1 MRARLQQAG
10 QPMTRYA
17 KAVYSNMPR
26 RYFRIGV
33 AFLCIAVAAIA
44 FVLHVTN
51 MVTADA
57 VLDGRRVVIRSQI
70 DGRVLDGAPR
80 VGDVVGRNDLVAA
93 VVAQVTDRRSLLSAQ
108 AERDEVAAKLAA
120 LDGERGRLEALRT
133 QLQAEVSR
141 FVSVSLARV
150 DAELKAAQS
159 NAESADATYRVAHAD
174 AERARKMVGTGS
186 MGASEIDQKIGA
198 EEEAKHK
205 LAATRAELARLMVE
219 AGAFAAGIN
228 ARDGQNDVPYSRQRL
243 DEISIRLNEIG
254 SERAALVARDSGL
267 AQEVARESEWLSA
280 QTRFESR
287 ALEQAVVWRQPVA
300 AGTDVARGDVLAE
313 LVDCADMFVLARV
326 PLDDAATISPGD
338 AVSIEIAGTR
348 SYTPGEV
355 RIVRGSTFAPP
366 RGAEASGLDAPGV
379 DRWAEVEIKVDPR
392 NIRANGGNL
401 CGIGTGARVWFEG
414 RSIISPLL
422 AAL

>member
-1 MRARLQQAG
+1 
-10 QPMTRYA
+10 MTRYA
-17 KAVYSNMPR
+17 KSLYSSLPR
-26 RYFRIGV
+26 RYFRIGL
-33 AFLCIAVAAIA
+33 AFLCVALAGIA
-44 FVLHVTN
+44 FLLHVTN

-80 VGDVVGRNDLVAA
+80 VGDVVARDDLVAA

-120 LDGERGRLEALRT
+120 LDGERERLEALRT
-133 QLQAEVSR
+133 QLQSEVSR
-141 FVSVSLARV
+141 FVSLSLARV

-159 NAESADATYRVAHAD
+159 NAESADASYRVAHAD

-198 EEEAKHK
+198 EEETKQK
-205 LAATRAELARLMVE
+205 LTAARAELARLMVE

-228 ARDGQNDVPYSRQRL
+228 ARDGQSDVPYSRQRL
-243 DEISIRLNEIG
+243 DEIAIRLNGIG
-254 SERAALVARDSGL
+254 SERAALIARDRGL
-267 AQEVARESEWLSA
+267 AQEIARESEWLSA

-287 ALEQAVVWRQPVA
+287 AVEQAVVWRQPVA
-300 AGTDVARGDVLAE
+300 PGTDVARGDVLAE

-338 AVSIEIAGTR
+338 AVSIEIAGTH
-348 SYTPGEV
+348 SYTAGEV
-355 RIVRGSTFAPP
+355 RIVRGSAAAAP
-366 RGAEASGLDAPGV
+366 RGAEASGLDAPGA

-392 NIRANGGNL
+392 TVGAGGGNL
-401 CGIGTGARVWFEG
+401 CGIGTGVRVWFKG
-414 RSIISPLL
+414 RSLFAPLRASL
-422 AAL
+422 